1 MTYTATKHITK
12 TGRSSANYNVID
24 ESTGL
29 IIGCCTSRKSAIAL
43 LQRLNN
49 DVESIIQNQFFSAFE
64 APVIVCDERSYT
76 VGRYL
81 RVSTED
87 SSIQDTITDTDN
99 TGCVLGI
106 DDTEKGFSNV
116 NTSFEQ
122 GEICEDEIGNRPNI
136 ISCASEFSFEKTTS
150 DSATE
155 PIIVTSGKK
164 IEILNLIY
172 SLKTGGDL
180 LATETTRTID
190 AALKLATE
198 SRQLATESRQL
209 ATESRQLATDV
220 ISTATGLLHIAESA
234 LGIASE
240 TVGHLSSA
248 CRGDFNDPLVL
259 LFDEPY
265 INVPSTRITD
275 SLSYA

>member
-122 GEICEDEIGNRPNI
+122 GEICEDELGEQPNI
-136 ISCASEFSFEKTTS
+136 ISCTSEFSFETAVSKPTAES
-150 DSATE
+150 
-155 PIIVTSGKK
+155 IVVSSGKK
-164 IEILNLIY
+164 VELLNIIY
-172 SLKTGGDL
+172 LLKTGGDL

-190 AALKLATE
+190 AALK
-198 SRQLATESRQL
+198 L

-240 TVGHLSSA
+240 TVGHPSSA
-248 CRGDFNDPLVL
+248 CRGDFNDSLVP